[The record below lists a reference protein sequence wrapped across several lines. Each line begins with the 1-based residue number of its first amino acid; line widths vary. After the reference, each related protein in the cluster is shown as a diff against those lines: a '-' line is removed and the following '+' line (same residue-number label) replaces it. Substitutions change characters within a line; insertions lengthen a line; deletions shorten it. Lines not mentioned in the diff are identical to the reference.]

1 MLARTLTA
9 IVCLL
14 VAGIAS
20 ADEEADRKALF
31 DLEQAWAGAIETR
44 DAKGLEAILAAGF
57 QGIEADG
64 RLLDRKQYLE
74 ARLKDPLEILSWG
87 LSDVV
92 TNLYGTTAT
101 VTGRYQLAGKLKD
114 KKVEQAYRYV
124 DVYVKQE
131 GKWKAVSSQLTS
143 ITAK

>member
-1 MLARTLTA
+1 MLTRTLTA
-9 IVCLL
+9 LVCLL

-20 ADEEADRKALF
+20 ADEEADRKALVH
-31 DLEQAWAGAIETR
+31 LEQAWAGATENR

-74 ARLKDPLEILSWG
+74 ARLKDPLAILSWG

-92 TNLYGTTAT
+92 TNLYGTT
-101 VTGRYQLAGKLKD
+101 
-114 KKVEQAYRYV
+114 
-124 DVYVKQE
+124 
-131 GKWKAVSSQLTS
+131 
-143 ITAK
+143 